1 MPDRSRP
8 SGFQCGFGCTHGCRW
23 DAVGER
29 VMTRDEKPQRTI
41 NVPSMARWV
50 PGTDLPQFV
59 HTDVELEPEEK
70 S

>member
-1 MPDRSRP
+1 
-8 SGFQCGFGCTHGCRW
+8 
-23 DAVGER
+23 VGER

-41 NVPSMARWV
+41 NVPSMAPWV